1 MLKSTL
7 TERRNKDRIHPKI
20 KIKIKP
26 IQNKKTPE
34 FYNAKEQNSN
44 SKSNI
49 NSTKPTEVLS
59 NNSQNNDKYIFNS
72 MTDDKDLE
80 ILLSELKNTSN
91 LKSKNSE
98 HENYIEGDDINS
110 NNYVNKV
117 NINEYLYFGKRK
129 DNDKVDNIDFIDFQ
143 EPGNEISQ
151 RVHEYKAKIHPP
163 IKGKKQDKVR
173 IKISTNDIKNIN
185 RYAIYRKTLECESS
199 FKNNSNK
206 VTAKKRN
213 SSNLKD
219 ILMKKF
225 TSFTKN
231 KKKILYRYQTDKAKI
246 NSNALLDKPG
256 DQTKRCNKNHLEKKN
271 QNVYVKSNKRTVNNN
286 PKNFKTSFV
295 KKMRF
300 SNKSIICSPKDYKVN
315 KSINFDSDSKSKI
328 NPIKFRVNN
337 SCNKNMGEL
346 YIKNRY
352 KRIKID
358 KIKLKLFDSKN
369 NANISNPFENNS
381 LIIKNSPSFQQT
393 KSYAESFIGK
403 KFVKKKTDTQAL
415 NKAKNFNE
423 TNFKIKNGIK
433 TPNRNYSNVNR
444 IKNINIIL

>member
-1 MLKSTL
+1 MLKVAL
-7 TERRNKDRIHPKI
+7 TERENKEKIRPKI

-26 IQNKKTPE
+26 NEKKEIPE

-80 ILLSELKNTSN
+80 MLLSELKNSSN

-98 HENYIEGDDINS
+98 HDNFNEGDDINL

-117 NINEYLYFGKRK
+117 NLNEYLYFGKRK
-129 DNDKVDNIDFIDFQ
+129 DNDNIDFIDFQ

-163 IKGKKQDKVR
+163 IKGKKLEQNKV
-173 IKISTNDIKNIN
+173 KIRKNDINNIN
-185 RYAIYRKTLECESS
+185 KKVIYKKTLEYESS

-206 VTAKKRN
+206 VTTKKRN

-246 NSNALLDKPG
+246 NSNTLLDRPA
-256 DQTKRCNKNHLEKKN
+256 DQTKRCNKDHKKKN
-271 QNVYVKSNKRTVNNN
+271 QNIYLKSNKRTLNNN
-286 PKNFKTSFV
+286 PKNVKTSFV

-300 SNKSIICSPKDYKVN
+300 SNKSIICSPKDYKAN
-315 KSINFDSDSKSKI
+315 KSINFDSDSKGKI
-328 NPIKFRVNN
+328 NKIKFRVNN
-337 SCNKNMGEL
+337 SCNKDMGEL

-381 LIIKNSPSFQQT
+381 QIIKNSPSFQQI

-403 KFVKKKTDTQAL
+403 KFVKKRTDIQTF
-415 NKAKNFNE
+415 NKSKNINE

-444 IKNINIIL
+444 IRNINIIL

>member
-1 MLKSTL
+1 MLKVAL
-7 TERRNKDRIHPKI
+7 TERENKEKIRPKI

-26 IQNKKTPE
+26 NDKKEIPE

-80 ILLSELKNTSN
+80 MLLSELKNSSN

-98 HENYIEGDDINS
+98 HDNFNEGDDINL
-110 NNYVNKV
+110 NCYANKV

-129 DNDKVDNIDFIDFQ
+129 DNDNIDFIDFQ

-163 IKGKKQDKVR
+163 IKGKKLEQNKV
-173 IKISTNDIKNIN
+173 KIRKNDINNIN
-185 RYAIYRKTLECESS
+185 KKVIYKKTLEYESS

-206 VTAKKRN
+206 VTTKKRN

-246 NSNALLDKPG
+246 NSNTLLDRPA
-256 DQTKRCNKNHLEKKN
+256 DQTKRCNKDHKKKN
-271 QNVYVKSNKRTVNNN
+271 QNIYLKSNKRTLNNY
-286 PKNFKTSFV
+286 PKNVKTSFV

-300 SNKSIICSPKDYKVN
+300 SNKSIICSPKDYKAN
-315 KSINFDSDSKSKI
+315 KSINFDSDSKGKI
-328 NPIKFRVNN
+328 NKIKFRVNN
-337 SCNKNMGEL
+337 SCNKDMGEL

-381 LIIKNSPSFQQT
+381 QIIKNSPSFQQI

-403 KFVKKKTDTQAL
+403 KFVKKRTDIQTF
-415 NKAKNFNE
+415 NKSKNINE

-444 IKNINIIL
+444 IRNINIIL

>member
-1 MLKSTL
+1 MLKVAL
-7 TERRNKDRIHPKI
+7 TERENKERIRPKI
-20 KIKIKP
+20 KIKIMPKETKN
-26 IQNKKTPE
+26 IPE

-49 NSTKPTEVLS
+49 NSTKPTEILS

-80 ILLSELKNTSN
+80 ILLSELKNTSY
-91 LKSKNSE
+91 LKTKKSE
-98 HENYIEGDDINS
+98 HENFNEGDDINLNS
-110 NNYVNKV
+110 YVNKV

-129 DNDKVDNIDFIDFQ
+129 DNDNIDFIDFQ

-163 IKGKKQDKVR
+163 TTGKKLETNR
-173 IKISTNDIKNIN
+173 IKINTNINNIN
-185 RYAIYRKTLECESS
+185 RNIIYKKTLECESS
-199 FKNNSNK
+199 FKNKSNK

-231 KKKILYRYQTDKAKI
+231 KKKLLYRYQTDKIKI
-246 NSNALLDKPG
+246 NSNPILDKPA
-256 DQTKRCNKNHLEKKN
+256 DEPKKCNKNHLEKKN
-271 QNVYVKSNKRTVNNN
+271 QNVYLKPKKRTINNN

-295 KKMRF
+295 KKKRF
-300 SNKSIICSPKDYKVN
+300 SNENIINSPKDNKMNKSII
-315 KSINFDSDSKSKI
+315 FDSGSKGKI
-328 NPIKFRVNN
+328 NKIKVRVNN
-337 SCNKNMGEL
+337 SCNKNIGEL

-369 NANISNPFENNS
+369 NVNISNPFLDNS

-403 KFVKKKTDTQAL
+403 KFVKKRTDTQVF
-415 NKAKNFNE
+415 NKIKKINK
-423 TNFKIKNGIK
+423 TNLKIKNEIK

>member
-1 MLKSTL
+1 MFKVAL
-7 TERRNKDRIHPKI
+7 TERENKERIRPKI
-20 KIKIKP
+20 KIKIMPKETKN
-26 IQNKKTPE
+26 IPE

-80 ILLSELKNTSN
+80 ILLSELKNT
-91 LKSKNSE
+91 KSKKSE
-98 HENYIEGDDINS
+98 QENFNEGEDINLNS
-110 NNYVNKV
+110 YVNKV

-129 DNDKVDNIDFIDFQ
+129 DNDNIDFIDFQ

-151 RVHEYKAKIHPP
+151 RVHEYKAKIHYPT
-163 IKGKKQDKVR
+163 KGKKLKANR
-173 IKISTNDIKNIN
+173 IKINTDEINNIN
-185 RYAIYRKTLECESS
+185 RNIINKKTLECESS
-199 FKNNSNK
+199 FKNKSNK
-206 VTAKKRN
+206 VTGKKRN

-225 TSFTKN
+225 TSFTKT
-231 KKKILYRYQTDKAKI
+231 KKKILFRYQTDKIKI
-246 NSNALLDKPG
+246 NSNPLLDKPA
-256 DQTKRCNKNHLEKKN
+256 DEPQKCNKNHLEKKN
-271 QNVYVKSNKRTVNNN
+271 QNVYLKPKKRTINNN

-295 KKMRF
+295 KKKRF
-300 SNKSIICSPKDYKVN
+300 SNESITFSSPKDNKMNKSII
-315 KSINFDSDSKSKI
+315 FDSGSKGKI
-328 NPIKFRVNN
+328 NKIKVRVNN
-337 SCNKNMGEL
+337 SCNKNIGEL
-346 YIKNRY
+346 YIRNRY
-352 KRIKID
+352 KRIKLD

-369 NANISNPFENNS
+369 NINISNPFLDNS
-381 LIIKNSPSFQQT
+381 LVIKNSPSFQQT

-403 KFVKKKTDTQAL
+403 KFVKKRTDTQVF
-415 NKAKNFNE
+415 NKVKNINK
-423 TNFKIKNGIK
+423 TNLKIKNGIK

>member
-1 MLKSTL
+1 MFKPAL
-7 TERRNKDRIHPKI
+7 TERENKERIRPKI
-20 KIKIKP
+20 KIKIMPNEK
-26 IQNKKTPE
+26 NKIPE
-34 FYNAKEQNSN
+34 FYNAKDQNSN

-80 ILLSELKNTSN
+80 ILLSELKNTSY
-91 LKSKNSE
+91 LKTKKSE
-98 HENYIEGDDINS
+98 HENFNEGEDINLNS
-110 NNYVNKV
+110 YVNKV

-129 DNDKVDNIDFIDFQ
+129 DNDNIDFIDFQ

-151 RVHEYKAKIHPP
+151 RVHEYKAKIHYPT
-163 IKGKKQDKVR
+163 KGKKLKTNR
-173 IKISTNDIKNIN
+173 IKINTNDINNIN
-185 RYAIYRKTLECESS
+185 RNIINKKSLECESS
-199 FKNNSNK
+199 FKNKSNK

-225 TSFTKN
+225 TSFTKT
-231 KKKILYRYQTDKAKI
+231 KKKILFRYQTDKIKI
-246 NSNALLDKPG
+246 NSNPILDKPA
-256 DQTKRCNKNHLEKKN
+256 DEPKKCNKNHLEKKN
-271 QNVYVKSNKRTVNNN
+271 QNVYLKQNKRTINNN

-295 KKMRF
+295 KKKRF
-300 SNKSIICSPKDYKVN
+300 SNESITFSSPKDNKMNKSII
-315 KSINFDSDSKSKI
+315 FDSDSKCKI
-328 NPIKFRVNN
+328 NKIKVRAKN
-337 SCNKNMGEL
+337 SCNKNIGEL
-346 YIKNRY
+346 YIRNRY
-352 KRIKID
+352 KRIKMD
-358 KIKLKLFDSKN
+358 KIKIKLFDSKN
-369 NANISNPFENNS
+369 NVNISNPFLDNS

-403 KFVKKKTDTQAL
+403 KFMKKRNDTQVF
-415 NKAKNFNE
+415 NKVKNINK
-423 TNFKIKNGIK
+423 TNLKIKNGIK

>member
-1 MLKSTL
+1 MLKVAL
-7 TERRNKDRIHPKI
+7 TERENKEKIRPKI

-26 IQNKKTPE
+26 NEKKEIPE
-34 FYNAKEQNSN
+34 FYNVKEQNSN

-80 ILLSELKNTSN
+80 MLLSELKNSSN

-98 HENYIEGDDINS
+98 HDNFNEGDDINL

-117 NINEYLYFGKRK
+117 NLNEYLYFGKRK
-129 DNDKVDNIDFIDFQ
+129 DNDNIDFIDFQ

-163 IKGKKQDKVR
+163 IKGKKLEQNKV
-173 IKISTNDIKNIN
+173 KIRKNDINNIN
-185 RYAIYRKTLECESS
+185 KKVIYKKTLEYESS

-206 VTAKKRN
+206 VTTKKRN

-246 NSNALLDKPG
+246 NSNTLLDRPA
-256 DQTKRCNKNHLEKKN
+256 DQTKRCNKDHKKKN
-271 QNVYVKSNKRTVNNN
+271 QNIYLKSNKRTLNNY
-286 PKNFKTSFV
+286 PKNVKTSFV

-300 SNKSIICSPKDYKVN
+300 SNKSIICSPKDYKAN
-315 KSINFDSDSKSKI
+315 KSINFDSDSKGKI
-328 NPIKFRVNN
+328 NKIKFRVNN
-337 SCNKNMGEL
+337 SCNKDMGEL

-381 LIIKNSPSFQQT
+381 QIIKNSPSFQQI

-403 KFVKKKTDTQAL
+403 KFVKKITDTQTF
-415 NKAKNFNE
+415 NKAKNINE

-444 IKNINIIL
+444 IRNINIIL

>member
-1 MLKSTL
+1 MLKVAL
-7 TERRNKDRIHPKI
+7 TERENKEKIRPKI

-26 IQNKKTPE
+26 NEKKEIPE

-80 ILLSELKNTSN
+80 MLLSELKNSSN

-98 HENYIEGDDINS
+98 HDNFNEGDDINL

-117 NINEYLYFGKRK
+117 NLNEYLYFSKRK
-129 DNDKVDNIDFIDFQ
+129 ENDNIDFIDFQ

-163 IKGKKQDKVR
+163 IKGKKLEQNKV
-173 IKISTNDIKNIN
+173 KIRKNDINNIN
-185 RYAIYRKTLECESS
+185 KKVIYKKTLEYESS

-206 VTAKKRN
+206 VTTKKRN

-246 NSNALLDKPG
+246 NSNTLLDRPA
-256 DQTKRCNKNHLEKKN
+256 DQTKRCNKDHKKKN
-271 QNVYVKSNKRTVNNN
+271 QNIYLKSNKRTLNNY
-286 PKNFKTSFV
+286 PKNVKTSFV

-300 SNKSIICSPKDYKVN
+300 SNKSIICSPKDYKAN
-315 KSINFDSDSKSKI
+315 KSINFDSDSKGKI
-328 NPIKFRVNN
+328 NKIKFRVNN
-337 SCNKNMGEL
+337 SCNKDMGEL

-381 LIIKNSPSFQQT
+381 QIIKNSPSFQQI

-403 KFVKKKTDTQAL
+403 KFVKKRTDIQTF
-415 NKAKNFNE
+415 NKSKNINE

-444 IKNINIIL
+444 IRNINIIL

>member
-1 MLKSTL
+1 MLKVAL
-7 TERRNKDRIHPKI
+7 TERENKEKIRPKI

-26 IQNKKTPE
+26 NEKKEIPE
-34 FYNAKEQNSN
+34 FYNVKEQNSN

-80 ILLSELKNTSN
+80 MLLSELKNSSN

-98 HENYIEGDDINS
+98 HDNFNEGDDIKL

-117 NINEYLYFGKRK
+117 NLNEYLYFGKRK
-129 DNDKVDNIDFIDFQ
+129 DNDNIDFIDFQ

-151 RVHEYKAKIHPP
+151 RVHEYKAKIHYPT
-163 IKGKKQDKVR
+163 KGKKLKANR
-173 IKISTNDIKNIN
+173 IKINTDEINNIN
-185 RYAIYRKTLECESS
+185 RNIIYKKALECESS
-199 FKNNSNK
+199 FKNKSNK

-225 TSFTKN
+225 TSFTKT
-231 KKKILYRYQTDKAKI
+231 KKKILFRYQTDKIKI
-246 NSNALLDKPG
+246 NSNPLLDKPA
-256 DQTKRCNKNHLEKKN
+256 DEPQKCNKNHLEKKN
-271 QNVYVKSNKRTVNNN
+271 QNVYLKPNKRTINNN

-295 KKMRF
+295 KKKRF
-300 SNKSIICSPKDYKVN
+300 SNESIISSPKDNKMN
-315 KSINFDSDSKSKI
+315 KSIFFDSDSKGKI
-328 NPIKFRVNN
+328 NKIKVRVNN
-337 SCNKNMGEL
+337 SCNKNIGEL
-346 YIKNRY
+346 YIRNRY
-352 KRIKID
+352 KRIKLD

-369 NANISNPFENNS
+369 NINISNPFVDNS
-381 LIIKNSPSFQQT
+381 LVIKNSPSFQQT

-403 KFVKKKTDTQAL
+403 KFVKKRTDTQVF
-415 NKAKNFNE
+415 NKVKNINK
-423 TNFKIKNGIK
+423 TNLKIKNGIK

>member
-1 MLKSTL
+1 M
-7 TERRNKDRIHPKI
+7 
-20 KIKIKP
+20 
-26 IQNKKTPE
+26 
-34 FYNAKEQNSN
+34 
-44 SKSNI
+44 
-49 NSTKPTEVLS
+49 
-59 NNSQNNDKYIFNS
+59 
-72 MTDDKDLE
+72 
-80 ILLSELKNTSN
+80 LLSELKNSSN

-98 HENYIEGDDINS
+98 HDNFNEGDDINL

-117 NINEYLYFGKRK
+117 NLNEYLYFGKRK
-129 DNDKVDNIDFIDFQ
+129 DNDNIDFIDFQ

-163 IKGKKQDKVR
+163 IKGKKLEQNKV
-173 IKISTNDIKNIN
+173 KIRKNDINNIN
-185 RYAIYRKTLECESS
+185 KKVIYKKTLEYESS

-206 VTAKKRN
+206 VTTKKRN

-246 NSNALLDKPG
+246 NSNTLLDRPA
-256 DQTKRCNKNHLEKKN
+256 DQTKRCNKDHKKKN
-271 QNVYVKSNKRTVNNN
+271 QNIYLKSNKRTLNNY
-286 PKNFKTSFV
+286 PKNVKTSFV

-300 SNKSIICSPKDYKVN
+300 SNKSIICSPKDYKAN
-315 KSINFDSDSKSKI
+315 KSINFDSDSKGKI
-328 NPIKFRVNN
+328 NKIKFRVNN
-337 SCNKNMGEL
+337 SCNKDMGEL

-381 LIIKNSPSFQQT
+381 QIIKNSPSFQQI

-403 KFVKKKTDTQAL
+403 KFVKKRTDIQTF
-415 NKAKNFNE
+415 NKSKNINE

-444 IKNINIIL
+444 IRNINIIL

>member
-1 MLKSTL
+1 MFKVAL
-7 TERRNKDRIHPKI
+7 TERENKERIRPKI
-20 KIKIKP
+20 KIKIMPNEK
-26 IQNKKTPE
+26 NKIPE

-80 ILLSELKNTSN
+80 ILLSELKNT
-91 LKSKNSE
+91 KSKKSE
-98 HENYIEGDDINS
+98 QENFNEGEDINLNS
-110 NNYVNKV
+110 YVNKV

-129 DNDKVDNIDFIDFQ
+129 DNDNIDFIDFQ

-163 IKGKKQDKVR
+163 IKGKKLEQNKV
-173 IKISTNDIKNIN
+173 KIRKNDINNIN
-185 RYAIYRKTLECESS
+185 KKVIYKKTLEYESS

-206 VTAKKRN
+206 VTTKKRN

-246 NSNALLDKPG
+246 NSNTLLDRPA
-256 DQTKRCNKNHLEKKN
+256 DQTKRCNKDHKKKN
-271 QNVYVKSNKRTVNNN
+271 QNIYLKSNKRTLNNY
-286 PKNFKTSFV
+286 PKNVKTSFV

-300 SNKSIICSPKDYKVN
+300 SNKSIICSPKDYKAN
-315 KSINFDSDSKSKI
+315 KSINFDSDSKGKI
-328 NPIKFRVNN
+328 NKIKFRVNN
-337 SCNKNMGEL
+337 SCNKDMGEL

-381 LIIKNSPSFQQT
+381 QIIKNSPSFQQI

-403 KFVKKKTDTQAL
+403 KFVKKITDTQTF
-415 NKAKNFNE
+415 NKAKNINE

-444 IKNINIIL
+444 IRNINIIL

>member
-1 MLKSTL
+1 MLKVAL
-7 TERRNKDRIHPKI
+7 TERENKEKIRPKI

-26 IQNKKTPE
+26 NEKKEIPE
-34 FYNAKEQNSN
+34 FYNVKEQNSN

-80 ILLSELKNTSN
+80 MLLSELKNSSN
-91 LKSKNSE
+91 LKSKNSD
-98 HENYIEGDDINS
+98 HDNFNEGDDIKL

-117 NINEYLYFGKRK
+117 NLNEYLYFGKRK
-129 DNDKVDNIDFIDFQ
+129 DNDNIDFIDFQ

-163 IKGKKQDKVR
+163 IKGKKLEQNKV
-173 IKISTNDIKNIN
+173 KIRKNDINNIN
-185 RYAIYRKTLECESS
+185 KKVIYKKTLEYESS

-206 VTAKKRN
+206 VTTKKRN

-246 NSNALLDKPG
+246 NSNTLLDRPA
-256 DQTKRCNKNHLEKKN
+256 DQTKRCNKDHKKKN
-271 QNVYVKSNKRTVNNN
+271 QNIYLKSNKRTLNNY
-286 PKNFKTSFV
+286 PKNVKTSFV

-300 SNKSIICSPKDYKVN
+300 SNKSIICSPKDYKAN
-315 KSINFDSDSKSKI
+315 KSINFDSDSKGKI
-328 NPIKFRVNN
+328 NKIKFRVNN
-337 SCNKNMGEL
+337 SCNKDMGEL

-381 LIIKNSPSFQQT
+381 QIIKNSPSFQQI

-403 KFVKKKTDTQAL
+403 KFVKKRTDIQTF
-415 NKAKNFNE
+415 NKAKNINE

-433 TPNRNYSNVNR
+433 TPNRNYSIVNR

>member
-1 MLKSTL
+1 MLKVAL
-7 TERRNKDRIHPKI
+7 TERENKEKIRPKI

-26 IQNKKTPE
+26 NEKKEIPE

-80 ILLSELKNTSN
+80 MLLSELKNSSN

-98 HENYIEGDDINS
+98 HDNFNEGDDIKL

-117 NINEYLYFGKRK
+117 NLNEYLYFGKRK
-129 DNDKVDNIDFIDFQ
+129 DNDNIDFIDFQ

-163 IKGKKQDKVR
+163 IKGKKLEQNKV
-173 IKISTNDIKNIN
+173 KIRKNDINNIN
-185 RYAIYRKTLECESS
+185 KKVIYKKTLEYESS

-206 VTAKKRN
+206 VTTKKRN

-246 NSNALLDKPG
+246 NSNTLLDRPA
-256 DQTKRCNKNHLEKKN
+256 DQTKRCNKDHKKKN
-271 QNVYVKSNKRTVNNN
+271 QNIYLKSNKRTLNNY
-286 PKNFKTSFV
+286 PKNVKTSFV

-300 SNKSIICSPKDYKVN
+300 SNKSIICSPKDYKAN
-315 KSINFDSDSKSKI
+315 KSINFDSDSKGKI
-328 NPIKFRVNN
+328 NKIKFRVNN
-337 SCNKNMGEL
+337 SCNKDMGEL

-381 LIIKNSPSFQQT
+381 QIIKNSPSFQQI

-403 KFVKKKTDTQAL
+403 KFVKKRTDIQTF
-415 NKAKNFNE
+415 NKSKNINE

-444 IKNINIIL
+444 IRNINIIL